1 MDYISNWVRS
11 PESERVLVLFGQA
24 GMGKSTIAHEVA
36 RRFHEEKLLGS
47 SFVFKRGEDSKRN
60 TYQLFKTIARDL
72 CDRYPSFKIA
82 LAQEIKK
89 DSSLPQARDFQTL
102 FDCLLLQPLESLHTN
117 KHILI
122 VIDALDE
129 SGDTAGRTGL
139 HKFLAEH
146 LWELPS
152 NFRVLVTSR
161 PEHGIEPAFDNATS
175 VHIKHMEDH
184 DLAAKTGEDICAYVK
199 ANLPFGLFQKYGFQ
213 LAEKA
218 EGLFQWAAV
227 ACEYITDPPA
237 GYTQKDCINAVLK
250 HSRNLGLG
258 AHGALNWLYQLY
270 MEVLGGYFKEDYVK
284 DRFRSVMG
292 QLLAGCE
299 PLSIES
305 LTTLRQHLRDPDYD
319 DSVVA
324 IVKCLGS
331 LMSNATSS
339 DTTLPIVPLH
349 TSFRDFLTDKTS
361 SGSFYINLAEAH
373 SEVAYSCLDLMVE
386 KLRFNICHL
395 ESSYLPNDQVPDLQS
410 RIDRYIPLALN
421 YACRFWDN
429 HLELMTFE
437 HGVFTKLRSVFEE
450 KFLYWLEVLSLTGN
464 IGFATPALS
473 SLAGWLGKARSTVS
487 KHACTLGMVRLTGTM
502 LTGSNTRHEDIA
514 RIG

>member
-1 MDYISNWVRS
+1 
-11 PESERVLVLFGQA
+11 
-24 GMGKSTIAHEVA
+24 MGKSTIAHEVA
-36 RRFHEEKLLGS
+36 RRFHDEKVLGS

-60 TYQLFKTIARDL
+60 AHQLFKTIARDL

-82 LAQEIKK
+82 LANEIKR
-89 DSSLPQARDFQTL
+89 DPSLPQARDFQIL
-102 FDCLLLQPLESLHTN
+102 FERLLLQPLKSLRTN
-117 KHILI
+117 NHILI

-129 SGDTAGRTGL
+129 SGDTTGRTGL

-146 LWELPS
+146 LCELPS
-152 NFRVLVTSR
+152 YFRILITSR
-161 PEHGIEPAFDNATS
+161 PENGIEPAFDNATS

-184 DLAAKTGEDICAYVK
+184 DLAAKTGEDIRAYVK
-199 ANLPFGLFQKYGFQ
+199 ANLASGLFQKYGVR

-237 GYTQKDCINAVLK
+237 GYTQKDCIDAVLK
-250 HSRNLGLG
+250 HSRDLRPGG
-258 AHGALNWLYQLY
+258 QGALNWLYQLY

-292 QLLAGCE
+292 QLLAAFE
-299 PLSIES
+299 PLSIDS

-331 LMSNATSS
+331 VMSNVTSS
-339 DTTLPIVPLH
+339 DKTLPIVPLH
-349 TSFRDFLTDKTS
+349 TSFRDFLTDETS

-386 KLRFNICHL
+386 KLKFNICHL
-395 ESSYLPNDQVPDLQS
+395 ESSYLPNSKVPDLQS

-421 YACRFWDN
+421 YACRFWDD
-429 HLELMTFE
+429 HLELITFE
-437 HGVFTKLRSVFEE
+437 HGVFIKLRSVFEE
-450 KFLYWLEVLSLTGN
+450 KFLYWLEALSLIGN
-464 IGFATPALS
+464 LGLATPALS
-473 SLAGWLGKARSTVS
+473 SLTGWLGKAQSSVS
-487 KHACTLGMVRLTGTM
+487 KLTCTIGMV
-502 LTGSNTRHEDIA
+502 
-514 RIG
+514 